1 MPTEALDAPTFQ
13 QLIDAWDLFRDPIIV
28 SACAG
33 GVLGYL
39 GVFVVLRRM
48 VFAAMA
54 LAQAAGCGVALAFF
68 LEIHAGLP
76 KGLANP
82 RAWSLGLT
90 LLATLALQ
98 WPGKKVITRE
108 GLLALVYLVGGGGA
122 LLIGTR
128 ISQEAH
134 DIQAILFGT
143 AVVVSET
150 DVHLV
155 LGFGALIMVWQLWWQ
170 RGFLFA
176 SLDHECAQVRGL
188 PVALLDAALLLM
200 FAVYVSLATRALG
213 ALPVFAFSV
222 LPAMAAV
229 AVCSSPRLAFAV
241 AATLG
246 VVAGAGG
253 YVMAFFY
260 QFPVGASQTILAAA
274 FVVVAL
280 AVRGVMFVVQQVL
293 PATSTEAQ
301 PQPAQGP

>member
-1 MPTEALDAPTFQ
+1 MTESLPTLAEFLAG
-13 QLIDAWDLFRDPIIV
+13 WDLFRDPIIV
-28 SACAG
+28 SAVAG

-76 KGLANP
+76 KLLAAP

-108 GLLALVYLVGGGGA
+108 GLLALAYLVGGGGA
-122 LLIGTR
+122 LLLGTR
-128 ISQEAH
+128 ITQEAH

-143 AVVVSET
+143 AVVVGPT
-150 DVHLV
+150 DVQLV
-155 LGFGALIMVWQLWWQ
+155 LGAGLIIAVWQLWWR
-170 RGFLFA
+170 RGFLYA
-176 SLDHECAQVRGL
+176 SLDQEGALVRGL
-188 PVALLDAALLLM
+188 PVALLDAVLLLS
-200 FAVYVSLATRALG
+200 FAIFVAIATRALG

-229 AVCSSPRLAFAV
+229 AVCSSPGLAFAV
-241 AATLG
+241 ATVLG
-246 VVAGAGG
+246 AIAGAGG
-253 YVMAFFY
+253 YLVAFFWS
-260 QFPVGASQTILAAA
+260 FPVGASQTVLAAG

-280 AVRGVMFVVQQVL
+280 ALRGLLHLASQLRGSATAVK
-293 PATSTEAQ
+293 PAD
-301 PQPAQGP
+301 G

>member
-1 MPTEALDAPTFQ
+1 MAIEAALDAPTFQ
-13 QLIDAWDLFRDPIIV
+13 QLVDAWELFRDPIIV
-28 SACAG
+28 SATAG

-39 GVFVVLRRM
+39 GIYVVLRRM
-48 VFAAMA
+48 VFAALA
-54 LAQAAGCGVALAFF
+54 LTQAAGCGVALAFF

-76 KGLANP
+76 KALSNP

-98 WPGKKVITRE
+98 WPGKRVITRE
-108 GLLALVYLVGGGGA
+108 GLLALLYLLGGGAA

-143 AVVVSET
+143 AVVVSQT
-150 DVHLV
+150 DVQLV
-155 LGFGALIMVWQLWWQ
+155 LGVGALIMVWQLWWR
-170 RGFLFA
+170 RGFTFA

-188 PVALLDAALLLM
+188 PVALLDASLLLM
-200 FAVYVSLATRALG
+200 FAVYVAIATRALG

-229 AVCSSPRLAFAV
+229 AVCSSPGLAFLLAT
-241 AATLG
+241 TLG

-253 YVMAFFY
+253 YLLAFFY
-260 QFPVGASQTILAAA
+260 QFPVGASQTVIAAT
-274 FVVVAL
+274 FVLLAL
-280 AVRGVMFVVQQVL
+280 AVRGLMFVAQQL
-293 PATSTEAQ
+293 MPAGPAEAQ
-301 PQPAQGP
+301 S

>member
-1 MPTEALDAPTFQ
+1 MATEALDAPTFQ
-13 QLIDAWDLFRDPIIV
+13 QLIDAWDLFRDPVIV
-28 SACAG
+28 SATAG

-39 GVFVVLRRM
+39 GVYVVLRRM
-48 VFAAMA
+48 VFAALA
-54 LAQAAGCGVALAFF
+54 LAQAAGAGVALAFF

-76 KGLANP
+76 KVLAAP

-108 GLLALVYLVGGGGA
+108 GLLALAYLVGGGGA

-143 AVVVSET
+143 AVVVSAI
-150 DVHLV
+150 DVQLV
-155 LGFGALIMVWQLWWQ
+155 LGFGAVIFLWHLWWR
-170 RGFLFA
+170 RGFTFA
-176 SLDHECAQVRGL
+176 SLDPECAQVRGL
-188 PVALLDAALLLM
+188 PVAILDAALLLM
-200 FAVYVSLATRALG
+200 FAVYVSIATRALG

-229 AVCSSPRLAFAV
+229 AVCSSPGLAFAV
-241 AATLG
+241 ATVLG

-253 YVMAFFY
+253 YLLAFFW
-260 QFPVGASQTILAAA
+260 QFPVGASQTVIAAA

-280 AVRGVMFVVQQVL
+280 LVRGLMFLASQLAPAPATEAAPPAVR
-293 PATSTEAQ
+293 
-301 PQPAQGP
+301 